1 MTRTASSWLMMMWR
15 RYKLH
20 SHLIGKRRRR
30 TESRSIRLGR
40 RWRWRRS
47 GFRAEANSTLTQ
59 ICSGNSLLLHFVLS
73 PRFDMAKKPEISTD
87 LTSTKEYMKKP
98 RCETRMNFRVAN
110 CTSLMPGQFFNP
122 IIKGFR
128 YPKLRL
134 ILRKNYLKLI
144 TLPKLSGKKGTT
156 LLKNIKHKFRGI
168 LQPFTYQNVGQC
180 WRVKK
185 TAASKTHL
193 DNDLVC

>member
-1 MTRTASSWLMMMWR
+1 MKSKIMTRTASSWLMMMWR

-30 TESRSIRLGR
+30 TESRSIRLRR

-73 PRFDMAKKPEISTD
+73 PRFDMAKKTRDFNGLDFYERVY
-87 LTSTKEYMKKP
+87 EAYVR
-98 RCETRMNFRVAN
+98 RCVIGE
-110 CTSLMPGQFFNP
+110 
-122 IIKGFR
+122 KG
-128 YPKLRL
+128 
-134 ILRKNYLKLI
+134 
-144 TLPKLSGKKGTT
+144 
-156 LLKNIKHKFRGI
+156 LLQNIKHKFQEI

-180 WRVKK
+180 LRVKK